1 MSSDPGQSR
10 HPEGDTAGSS
20 HTSKIPPPNNNSSS
34 ILYRVA
40 SPVRF
45 VLLGFLSFHPSAM
58 PWLAR
63 ANYAR
68 ELRASF
74 FLPWAIAATEGSVIG
89 FIVRKLYDGV
99 VPNTLLNYLVAAL
112 IAAPALANITSFGWA
127 VAVSGRKKIPF
138 ITGLQIMVVVAIMA
152 IAAAPRSPAGL
163 IIIVIAAFIAR
174 ICLAGVVTIR
184 STVWGVNYPTSRA
197 RMTGKFQAVSVTIS
211 SLIAIGLGYAMQ
223 QSENSYR
230 ILIPI
235 FGVIALI
242 GVGAY
247 ARIKVRTES
256 TILAREQAQTKDAS
270 SPVAAIPSLL
280 KAIIRVMIDDRE
292 YRRYQTCQFMI
303 GIGNMM
309 SWAPF
314 VIIAKEQFA
323 LDYLPGL
330 LLTQVIPL
338 LMMPIFIPFWAR
350 FLDRVHIV
358 TFRAFHSWVF
368 VITFVLSLIAAQ
380 TDTLWLLYAASV
392 TRGIAFGGGAL
403 AWNLGHLNY
412 VKPDRATDYMA
423 VHVTLTGVR
432 GLTAPFIGVALYSLY
447 ESQWPGEGSLVFAV
461 GLVITLC
468 GTLGFRALSRDV
480 KDPNT
485 LDT

>member
-1 MSSDPGQSR
+1 MHSPDPHKAS
-10 HPEGDTAGSS
+10 P
-20 HTSKIPPPNNNSSS
+20 S
-34 ILYRVA
+34 ILNRAA
-40 SPVRF
+40 SPVKF

-68 ELRASF
+68 ELRAAF

-99 VPNTLLNYLVAAL
+99 VNDTLLNYLVAAL

-127 VAVSGRKKIPF
+127 IAVSGKRKIPF
-138 ITGLQIMVVVAIMA
+138 ITGLQLLVVIAITV
-152 IAAAPRSPAGL
+152 IAAAPRTPNGL
-163 IIIVIAAFIAR
+163 LLLVAAAFVAR
-174 ICLAGVVTIR
+174 TCLAGIVTIR
-184 STVWGVNYPTSRA
+184 ATVWGVNYPTERA

-223 QSENSYR
+223 VSEDSYR
-230 ILIPI
+230 FLIPI
-235 FGVIALI
+235 FGLIALV
-242 GVGAY
+242 GVGSY
-247 ARIKVRTES
+247 ARIKVRSES
-256 TILAREQAQTKDAS
+256 TILAREQAQTNKTTGS
-270 SPVAAIPSLL
+270 IEPIAALFRSIT
-280 KAIIRVMIDDRE
+280 RVMIDDRD
-292 YRRYQTCQFMI
+292 YRRYQTCQFLI

-314 VIIAKEQFA
+314 VIIAKEQFG

-350 FLDRVHIV
+350 FMDRVHIV
-358 TFRAFHSWVF
+358 TFRSIHSWVF
-368 VITFVLSLIAAQ
+368 VLTFILSLLAAQ
-380 TDTLWLLYAASV
+380 THALWLLYAASI

-403 AWNLGHLNY
+403 AWNLGHLQY
-412 VKPDRATDYMA
+412 VKPERSTDYMA

-432 GLTAPFIGVALYSLY
+432 GLTAPFLGVGIYSMY
-447 ESQWPGEGSLVFAV
+447 ETMWPGEGSWVFAV

-468 GTLGFRALSRDV
+468 GTIGFRSLSRGV
-480 KDPNT
+480 LKDQSLET
-485 LDT
+485 

>member
-1 MSSDPGQSR
+1 MNSPKESSN
-10 HPEGDTAGSS
+10 PEGDSAGSS
-20 HTSKIPPPNNNSSS
+20 TSFFA
-34 ILYRVA
+34 RVA
-40 SPVRF
+40 SPVKF
-45 VLLGFLSFHPSAM
+45 VLFAFLSFHPSAM

-99 VPNTLLNYLVAAL
+99 VSDTLLNFLVAAL

-127 VAVSGRKKIPF
+127 IAVSGRKKIPF
-138 ITGLQIMVVVAIMA
+138 ITGLQIMVVVSIMA
-152 IAAAPRSPAGL
+152 IAAAPRSPNGL
-163 IIIVIAAFIAR
+163 FIIVAAAYISR

-184 STVWGVNYPTSRA
+184 ATVWGVNYPTQRA

-211 SLIAIGLGYAMQ
+211 SLIAVGLGYAMQ
-223 QSENSYR
+223 YSENSYR
-230 ILIPI
+230 VLIPI
-235 FGVIALI
+235 FGLIALI

-256 TILAREQAQTKDAS
+256 TILAREQAQSDEST
-270 SPVAAIPSLL
+270 SPIANIKSLL
-280 KAIIRVMIDDRE
+280 RGIIRVMFDDRD

-314 VIIAKEQFA
+314 VIIAKEQFG

-330 LLTQVIPL
+330 MLTQVIPL
-338 LMMPIFIPFWAR
+338 LMMPIFIPFWAK
-350 FLDRVHIV
+350 FMDRVHIV
-358 TFRAFHSWVF
+358 TFRAVHSWVF
-368 VITFVLSLIAAQ
+368 VVTFVLSLIAAQ

-392 TRGIAFGGGAL
+392 ARGIAFGGGAL
-403 AWNLGHLNY
+403 AWNLGHLQY
-412 VKPDRATDYMA
+412 VKPERSTDYMA

-432 GLTAPFIGVALYSLY
+432 GLTAPFLGVALYSLY
-447 ESQWPGEGSLVFAV
+447 ESFWPGEGSWVFAV

-468 GTLGFRALSRDV
+468 GTFGFKSLSRAV
-480 KDPNT
+480 IKQQSMET
-485 LDT
+485 

>member
-1 MSSDPGQSR
+1 MSKSPNESSN
-10 HPEGDTAGSS
+10 PEGDAAGSS
-20 HTSKIPPPNNNSSS
+20 PSFFT
-34 ILYRVA
+34 RVA

-99 VPNTLLNYLVAAL
+99 VADTLLNFLVAAL

-152 IAAAPRSPAGL
+152 IAAAPRSPLGL
-163 IIIVIAAFIAR
+163 IIIIAAAYVAR

-184 STVWGVNYPTSRA
+184 ATVWGVNYPTQRA

-211 SLIAIGLGYAMQ
+211 SLIAIGLGYSMQ
-223 QSENSYR
+223 IAENSYR

-235 FGVIALI
+235 FGLIALI

-256 TILAREQAQTKDAS
+256 TILAREQAQSGSTTS
-270 SPVAAIPSLL
+270 SISNIKSLL
-280 KAIIRVMIDDRE
+280 HGIIRVMFDDRD

-314 VIIAKEQFA
+314 VIIAKEQFG

-330 LLTQVIPL
+330 MLTQVIPL
-338 LMMPIFIPFWAR
+338 LMMPIFIPFWAK
-350 FLDRVHIV
+350 FMDRVHIV
-358 TFRAFHSWVF
+358 TFRAVHSWVF
-368 VITFVLSLIAAQ
+368 VVTFVLSLIAAQ
-380 TDTLWLLYAASV
+380 THTLWLLYAASV
-392 TRGIAFGGGAL
+392 ARGIAFGGGAL
-403 AWNLGHLNY
+403 AWNLGHLQY
-412 VKPDRATDYMA
+412 VKPERSTDYMA

-432 GLTAPFIGVALYSLY
+432 GLTAPFLGVALYSLY
-447 ESQWPGEGSLVFAV
+447 ETLWPGEGSLVFAV

-468 GTLGFRALSRDV
+468 GTFGFKSLSKAV
-480 KDPNT
+480 IKEQSLET
-485 LDT
+485 

>member
-1 MSSDPGQSR
+1 
-10 HPEGDTAGSS
+10 
-20 HTSKIPPPNNNSSS
+20 
-34 ILYRVA
+34 
-40 SPVRF
+40 
-45 VLLGFLSFHPSAM
+45 M

-99 VPNTLLNYLVAAL
+99 VPDTLLNFLVAAL

-127 VAVSGRKKIPF
+127 IAVSGRKKIPF

-152 IAAAPRSPAGL
+152 IAAAPRSPSGL
-163 IIIVIAAFIAR
+163 FIIVAAAYISR

-184 STVWGVNYPTSRA
+184 ATVWGVNYPTQRA

-223 QSENSYR
+223 YSENSYR

-235 FGVIALI
+235 FGLIALI

-256 TILAREQAQTKDAS
+256 TILAREQAQSDEST
-270 SPVAAIPSLL
+270 SPLANIKSLL
-280 KAIIRVMIDDRE
+280 RGIIRVMFDDRD

-314 VIIAKEQFA
+314 VIIAKEQFG

-330 LLTQVIPL
+330 MLTQVIPL
-338 LMMPIFIPFWAR
+338 LMMPIFIPFWAK
-350 FLDRVHIV
+350 FMDRVHIV
-358 TFRAFHSWVF
+358 TFRAVHSWVF
-368 VITFVLSLIAAQ
+368 VVTFVLSLIAAQ

-392 TRGIAFGGGAL
+392 ARGIAFGGGAL
-403 AWNLGHLNY
+403 AWNLGHLQY
-412 VKPDRATDYMA
+412 VKPERSTDYMA

-432 GLTAPFIGVALYSLY
+432 GLTAPFLGVALYSLY
-447 ESQWPGEGSLVFAV
+447 ESIWPGEGSLVFAV

-468 GTLGFRALSRDV
+468 GTFGFKSLSRAV
-480 KDPNT
+480 IKQQSMET
-485 LDT
+485 

>member
-1 MSSDPGQSR
+1 
-10 HPEGDTAGSS
+10 
-20 HTSKIPPPNNNSSS
+20 
-34 ILYRVA
+34 
-40 SPVRF
+40 
-45 VLLGFLSFHPSAM
+45 M

-99 VPNTLLNYLVAAL
+99 VADTLLNFLVAAL

-138 ITGLQIMVVVAIMA
+138 ITGLQLMVVVSIMA
-152 IAAAPRSPAGL
+152 IAAAPRSPLGL
-163 IIIVIAAFIAR
+163 IIIIAAAYVAR

-184 STVWGVNYPTSRA
+184 ATVWGVNYPTQRA

-230 ILIPI
+230 FLIPI

-256 TILAREQAQTKDAS
+256 TILAREQAQSNQTS
-270 SPVAAIPSLL
+270 SSLSNIRTL
-280 KAIIRVMIDDRE
+280 LRGIIRVMFDDRD

-314 VIIAKEQFA
+314 VIIAKEQFG

-330 LLTQVIPL
+330 MLTQVIPL
-338 LMMPIFIPFWAR
+338 LMMPIFIPFWAK
-350 FLDRVHIV
+350 FMDRVHIV
-358 TFRAFHSWVF
+358 TFRSVHSWVF

-392 TRGIAFGGGAL
+392 ARGIAFGGGAL
-403 AWNLGHLNY
+403 AWNLGHLQY
-412 VKPDRATDYMA
+412 VKPERSTDYMA

-432 GLTAPFIGVALYSLY
+432 GLTAPFLGVALYSLY
-447 ESQWPGEGSLVFAV
+447 ETLWPGEGSLVFAV

-468 GTLGFRALSRDV
+468 GTFGFKSLSKAV
-480 KDPNT
+480 IKEQSLET
-485 LDT
+485 

>member
-1 MSSDPGQSR
+1 
-10 HPEGDTAGSS
+10 
-20 HTSKIPPPNNNSSS
+20 
-34 ILYRVA
+34 
-40 SPVRF
+40 
-45 VLLGFLSFHPSAM
+45 M
-58 PWLAR
+58 PWLSR

-68 ELRASF
+68 ELRAAF

-99 VPNTLLNYLVAAL
+99 VPDTLLNYLVAAL

-138 ITGLQIMVVVAIMA
+138 ITVLQLIVIVSIMA
-152 IAAAPRSPAGL
+152 IAAAPRSPSGL
-163 IIIVIAAFIAR
+163 IMIIAAAYVAR
-174 ICLAGVVTIR
+174 ICLAGIVTIR
-184 STVWGVNYPTSRA
+184 ATVWGVNYPVDRA

-211 SLIAIGLGYAMQ
+211 SLIAIGLGFAMQ
-223 QSENSYR
+223 ESEESYR

-235 FGVIALI
+235 FGLIALI

-247 ARIKVRTES
+247 ARIRVRTEPA
-256 TILAREQAQTKDAS
+256 ILSREQSNANGS
-270 SPVAAIPSLL
+270 SGSHSGIFTLLRAIY
-280 KAIIRVMIDDRE
+280 RVMIDDRD

-314 VIIAKEQFA
+314 VIIAKEQFG

-330 LLTQVIPL
+330 LLTQVVPL
-338 LMMPIFIPFWAR
+338 LMMPLFIPFWAR
-350 FLDRVHIV
+350 FMDRVHIV
-358 TFRAFHSWVF
+358 TFRSVHSWVF
-368 VITFVLSLIAAQ
+368 VLTFILSLIAAQ
-380 TDTLWLLYAASV
+380 TSTLWLLYAASV

-403 AWNLGHLNY
+403 AWNLGHLQY
-412 VKPDRATDYMA
+412 VKPERSTDYMA

-432 GLTAPFIGVALYSLY
+432 GLTAPFLGVGLYSLY

-468 GTLGFRALSRDV
+468 GTFGFRALSRGVLKESAEDS
-480 KDPNT
+480 
-485 LDT
+485 

>member
-1 MSSDPGQSR
+1 MPTPSDGSSSD
-10 HPEGDTAGSS
+10 GDSYSS
-20 HTSKIPPPNNNSSS
+20 PRTIFS
-34 ILYRVA
+34 RVA

-45 VLLGFLSFHPSAM
+45 VMLGFLSFHPSAM

-99 VPNTLLNYLVAAL
+99 VDDTLLNYLVAAL

-127 VAVSGRKKIPF
+127 IAVSGRKKIPF
-138 ITGLQIMVVVAIMA
+138 ITGLQLMVVVSIMA

-163 IIIVIAAFIAR
+163 IIIVIAAYIAR
-174 ICLAGVVTIR
+174 ICLSGVVTIR
-184 STVWGVNYPTSRA
+184 STVWGVNYPTNRA
-197 RMTGKFQAVSVTIS
+197 KMTGKFQAVSVTIS

-223 QSENSYR
+223 ISENSYR

-242 GVGAY
+242 GVSSY
-247 ARIKVRTES
+247 ARIRVRSES
-256 TILAREQAQTKDAS
+256 TILAREQANSHSTNGTLGAV
-270 SPVAAIPSLL
+270 PTLL
-280 KAIIRVMIDDRE
+280 KAIIRVLYDDRE

-314 VIIAKEQFA
+314 VIIAKEQFG

-338 LMMPIFIPFWAR
+338 LMMPVFIPFWAK

-368 VITFVLSLIAAQ
+368 VITFILSLIAAQ
-380 TDTLWLLYAASV
+380 ADLLWLLYAASV

-403 AWNLGHLNY
+403 AWNLGHLQY

-432 GLTAPFIGVALYSLY
+432 GLTAPFIGVAIYAMY
-447 ESQWPGEGSLVFAV
+447 ESYWPGEGSWVFAI
-461 GLVITLC
+461 GLAITLC
-468 GTLGFRALSRDV
+468 GTLGFMLLSKDV
-480 KDPNT
+480 IESQHLET
-485 LDT
+485 

>member
-1 MSSDPGQSR
+1 
-10 HPEGDTAGSS
+10 
-20 HTSKIPPPNNNSSS
+20 
-34 ILYRVA
+34 
-40 SPVRF
+40 
-45 VLLGFLSFHPSAM
+45 M

-99 VPNTLLNYLVAAL
+99 VADTLLNFLVAAL

-138 ITGLQIMVVVAIMA
+138 ITGLQLMVVVSIMA
-152 IAAAPRSPAGL
+152 IAAAPRSPLGL
-163 IIIVIAAFIAR
+163 IIIIAAAYVAR

-184 STVWGVNYPTSRA
+184 ATVWGVNYPTQRA

-211 SLIAIGLGYAMQ
+211 SLIAIGLGYSMQ
-223 QSENSYR
+223 LSENSYR

-235 FGVIALI
+235 FGLIALI

-256 TILAREQAQTKDAS
+256 TILAREQAQSDKTTS
-270 SPVAAIPSLL
+270 SISNIKSLL
-280 KAIIRVMIDDRE
+280 RGIIRVMFDDRD

-314 VIIAKEQFA
+314 VIIAKEQFG

-330 LLTQVIPL
+330 MLTQVIPL
-338 LMMPIFIPFWAR
+338 LMMPIFIPFWAK
-350 FLDRVHIV
+350 FMDRVHIV
-358 TFRAFHSWVF
+358 TFRAVHSWVF
-368 VITFVLSLIAAQ
+368 VVTFILSLIAAQ

-392 TRGIAFGGGAL
+392 ARGIAFGGGAL
-403 AWNLGHLNY
+403 AWNLGHLQY
-412 VKPDRATDYMA
+412 VKPERSTDYMA

-432 GLTAPFIGVALYSLY
+432 GLTAPFLGVALYSLY
-447 ESQWPGEGSLVFAV
+447 ESIWPGEGSLVFAV

-468 GTLGFRALSRDV
+468 GTFGFKSLSKAV
-480 KDPNT
+480 IKEQSMET
-485 LDT
+485 

>member
-1 MSSDPGQSR
+1 
-10 HPEGDTAGSS
+10 
-20 HTSKIPPPNNNSSS
+20 
-34 ILYRVA
+34 
-40 SPVRF
+40 
-45 VLLGFLSFHPSAM
+45 M

-99 VPNTLLNYLVAAL
+99 VADTLLNFLVAAL

-138 ITGLQIMVVVAIMA
+138 ITGLQIMVVVAIMT
-152 IAAAPRSPAGL
+152 IAAAPRSPLGL
-163 IIIVIAAFIAR
+163 IIIIAAAYVAR

-184 STVWGVNYPTSRA
+184 ATVWGVNYPTQRA

-235 FGVIALI
+235 FGLIALI

-256 TILAREQAQTKDAS
+256 TILAREQAQSDRNTS
-270 SPVAAIPSLL
+270 SLSNIRTLL
-280 KAIIRVMIDDRE
+280 RGITRVMFDDRD

-314 VIIAKEQFA
+314 VIIAKEQFG

-330 LLTQVIPL
+330 MLTQVIPL
-338 LMMPIFIPFWAR
+338 LMMPIFIPFWAK
-350 FLDRVHIV
+350 FMDRVHIV
-358 TFRAFHSWVF
+358 TFRAVHSWVF
-368 VITFVLSLIAAQ
+368 VVTFVLSLIAAQ

-392 TRGIAFGGGAL
+392 ARGIAFGGGAL
-403 AWNLGHLNY
+403 AWNLGHLQY
-412 VKPDRATDYMA
+412 VKPERSTDYMA

-432 GLTAPFIGVALYSLY
+432 GLTAPFLGVALYSLY
-447 ESQWPGEGSLVFAV
+447 ETLWPGEGSLVFAV

-468 GTLGFRALSRDV
+468 GTFGFKSLSKAV
-480 KDPNT
+480 IKEQSLET
-485 LDT
+485 